1 MPETTTPPTAATC
14 QRILYGSGW
23 HYPEH
28 ACGNRAK
35 WTITYDRYMG
45 AAAEPRTQRVTDAI
59 CGRCKM
65 LVSRSYQVRYGN
77 TKFAPADPNGCPRC
91 ATPMDGMSPHRRC
104 APCGYDEFNVLA
116 REAEAC
122 LENKRRAV
130 RHTQRQFDE
139 GSVRTICAVITN
151 ALDAL
156 RSSLSQ
162 WDSGEWAAD
171 QAREAIKVAVAEVVA
186 LQEVNLEAK
195 VSTTT

>member
-14 QRILYGSGW
+14 QRILYGSRRR
-23 HYPEH
+23 YAEH

-45 AAAEPRTQRVTDAI
+45 AAAEPRTQRVTEAI

-65 LVSRSYQVRYGN
+65 LVSRSYQARHGN

-91 ATPMDGMSPHRRC
+91 ATPMDGVSPHRRC
-104 APCGYDEFNVLA
+104 APCSYDEFNVLA
-116 REAEAC
+116 REAEAR
-122 LENKRRAV
+122 LESALRAV

-139 GSVRTICAVITN
+139 GRVRTICAVITN
-151 ALDAL
+151 ALDVL
-156 RSSLSQ
+156 RSALSQ
-162 WDSGEWAAD
+162 WDSGDWAAD
-171 QAREAIKVAVAEVVA
+171 QAREAIEVAVAKVA
-186 LQEVNLEAK
+186 ELRQVNLEAK